1 MYIHFKRFLDI
12 CISAMILLVFSPLLL
27 ITSVLIRMNMG
38 KPVFF
43 HQIRPGKNERTFSV
57 CKFRTMRDAYD
68 KNGNPLPDA
77 ERLTKLGKFI
87 RTTSIDELPQ
97 MFNVLKGDMSL
108 IGPRPLLVEYLP
120 LYNARQRRRH
130 EVRPGISGLAQVNGR
145 NAISW
150 EEKFEY
156 DVQYVENFGFMMDA
170 KIFYKTILNIL
181 KRKDIS
187 ASGEATMHKFTGNK

>member
-43 HQIRPGKNERTFSV
+43 HQIRPGKNERIFSV